1 YTEALSVRTRNAF
14 PKDWATTQI
23 NLGSAYG
30 VRIQGEKAE
39 NLETAIAC
47 YTEALS
53 VYTRNA
59 FPQYWATTQMN
70 LGTAYG
76 DRIQGETA
84 ENIET
89 AIACYRNALEVYQPQ
104 AFPLDCLKTG
114 RSLGNLGYN
123 TEQWETAIQGY
134 GVAIEAVEQLCEWV
148 SSPRRRQQV
157 LVDALDVYEKMVQAC
172 LKAGREDLALTTIE
186 RSKSRSLVQMIT
198 DITLEPKTASDE
210 QLQRFR
216 GLRRQLL
223 VLSQLWEGEII
234 DSSSGDDL
242 TPQPPSLRG
251 NGEQEVSVSGDFPQ
265 VPLSNGDL
273 GGSPQVKPDL
283 GGSANINLGSNLNTQ
298 RQNLQQQLNSL
309 QVEEFTPTESV
320 LSEFTQRK
328 QF

>member
-1 YTEALSVRTRNAF
+1 
-14 PKDWATTQI
+14 
-23 NLGSAYG
+23 
-30 VRIQGEKAE
+30 
-39 NLETAIAC
+39 
-47 YTEALS
+47 
-53 VYTRNA
+53 
-59 FPQYWATTQMN
+59 M
-70 LGTAYG
+70 
-76 DRIQGETA
+76 
-84 ENIET
+84 
-89 AIACYRNALEVYQPQ
+89 
-104 AFPLDCLKTG
+104 
-114 RSLGNLGYN
+114 
-123 TEQWETAIQGY
+123 
-134 GVAIEAVEQLCEWV
+134 
-148 SSPRRRQQV
+148 
-157 LVDALDVYEKMVQAC
+157 
-172 LKAGREDLALTTIE
+172 
-186 RSKSRSLVQMIT
+186 
-198 DITLEPKTASDE
+198 
-210 QLQRFR
+210 
-216 GLRRQLL
+216 L